1 MSLEVPW
8 GLTGTSVSE
17 MMLTEHPLKT
27 DAMPD
32 VFGYLDYRQY
42 LQDWF
47 DARKINNPRFSHRLF
62 ARRAGLRSPAL
73 LSNVIKHRRNLTIDT
88 IDAFVSAMKLSAA
101 EAAFF
106 AYLVHFDQAT
116 SDARRN
122 EVWKKISATR
132 RFRDARRIEGDS
144 VEYLSKWY
152 HSAVREMA
160 TKSGFCA
167 NPDWVAKKLRP
178 RITSPQ
184 AKKALELLFRLGLL
198 VEKDDG
204 TATAMDASLVTPDEV
219 VGMAVH
225 NYHQGMLQRSVEAI
239 TAFRPKE
246 RHFGALTVAIP
257 ESMVPQLKEEI
268 ASFQT
273 RILDI
278 CDRTPDKERIYQLN
292 VQLFPLSANLDE

>member
-1 MSLEVPW
+1 MSPKK
-8 GLTGTSVSE
+8 
-17 MMLTEHPLKT
+17 TEG
-27 DAMPD
+27 MPD
-32 VFGYLDYRQY
+32 VFGYLDYRQF

-47 DARKINNPRFSHRLF
+47 DARKANNPRFSHRLF
-62 ARRAGLRSPAL
+62 ARQAGLRSPAL
-73 LSNVIKHRRNLTIDT
+73 LSNVIKRRRNLTVDT
-88 IDAFVSAMKLSAA
+88 IDSFVRAMKLTATQA
-101 EAAFF
+101 TFF
-106 AYLVHFDQAT
+106 SHLVHFDQAS

-132 RFRDARRIEGDS
+132 RFREARRIEGDS

-160 TKSGFCA
+160 TRKGFRA
-167 NPDWVAKKLRP
+167 DYDWVAKKLCP
-178 RITSPQ
+178 RITGPQ
-184 AKKALELLFRLGLL
+184 ARKALELLFRLGLL

-225 NYHQGMLQRSVEAI
+225 NYHQGMLERSCEAI
-239 TAFRPKE
+239 TGFRPKE

-257 ESMVPQLKEEI
+257 ESMVAQLKEEI
-268 ASFQT
+268 TSFQA

-278 CDRTPDKERIYQLN
+278 CDLAPEKERIYQLN